1 MMKNLLI
8 LFFLF
13 FSVNLFA
20 QEKYTLDQIL
30 DSLIQN
36 HPLKGDHDRLN
47 SISEK
52 TLSNLRVNYFPQL
65 DLNAQATYQSDVVNL
80 DINVPGIDI
89 SAPSKD
95 QYKVSLDVSQ
105 TIYDAGITRKSLEV
119 ESEKIKYSLSELD
132 ARINNDKQEVL
143 DLFYSFLL
151 LQENQKILQVTLNYL
166 MNNRKIVEAA
176 FQNGMVLHSD
186 LDLMDVEILKLKQNM
201 SELNIKM
208 ISLLSILSEKTG
220 LSLEFGFCQFQK
232 TGFIE
237 PEDILIKRIEIDM
250 FEQNKVLLDKYAG
263 LQDSKRLP
271 KVFLFGQLGYGKPGL
286 NMLANNFDT
295 YYFAGAG
302 VKWNIWDWNK
312 TNREKEILQIKSQMI
327 DSQKEIF
334 ENTIENAL
342 ITQNADIAIHKS
354 NMENYQRILGL
365 RKKISSTYASQLEK
379 GTIRTIDYLNVLD
392 EEKKASISL
401 ANEEVLYQKS
411 IAMYRF
417 YQGKL

>member
-1 MMKNLLI
+1 
-8 LFFLF
+8 
-13 FSVNLFA
+13 
-20 QEKYTLDQIL
+20 
-30 DSLIQN
+30 
-36 HPLKGDHDRLN
+36 
-47 SISEK
+47 
-52 TLSNLRVNYFPQL
+52 
-65 DLNAQATYQSDVVNL
+65 
-80 DINVPGIDI
+80 
-89 SAPSKD
+89 
-95 QYKVSLDVSQ
+95 
-105 TIYDAGITRKSLEV
+105 
-119 ESEKIKYSLSELD
+119 
-132 ARINNDKQEVL
+132 
-143 DLFYSFLL
+143 
-151 LQENQKILQVTLNYL
+151 
-166 MNNRKIVEAA
+166 
-176 FQNGMVLHSD
+176 
-186 LDLMDVEILKLKQNM
+186 
-201 SELNIKM
+201 
-208 ISLLSILSEKTG
+208 
-220 LSLEFGFCQFQK
+220 
-232 TGFIE
+232 
-237 PEDILIKRIEIDM
+237 
-250 FEQNKVLLDKYAG
+250 
-263 LQDSKRLP
+263 
-271 KVFLFGQLGYGKPGL
+271 
-286 NMLANNFDT
+286 MLANNFDT